1 MIPSLHNGITALKS
15 LSQGL
20 QVLGNNIANV
30 NSLGYKSS
38 RANYSDNFYLHM
50 NDAESG
56 ADGEPSN
63 NIQQHGTGVHVGSI
77 SSNFNQGTIEVTGLD
92 LDLAIQGEALPNAG
106 GFFELADPLTGEL
119 FYTRAGAFESDN
131 TGFVV
136 TRDQYRYQLQGLD
149 NAVSVGV
156 PNPETQSLLARRV
169 EEDGVINVV
178 VYDSEL
184 KKDIVT
190 PVSQVKI
197 VNFLSP
203 QYLRRVG
210 NGFYSN
216 GRAGQNLAGISDN
229 SVPASGSNGKL
240 KQYAL
245 ELSNVD
251 LTNEFATMISHQRSF
266 QAGSRVV
273 TTSDAI
279 LSEAVNLKR

>member
-15 LSQGL
+15 ISQGL
-20 QVLGNNIANV
+20 QILGNNIANV

-38 RANYSDNFYLHM
+38 RANYSDNFYLHL

-63 NIQQHGTGVHVGSI
+63 NIQQHGTGVHVGSV

-106 GFFELADPLTGEL
+106 GFFEVADPVTGEL
-119 FYTRAGAFESDN
+119 FYSRAGAFEATN
-131 TGFVV
+131 EGFVV
-136 TRDQYRYQLQGLD
+136 TRDQYRYQLQGVD
-149 NAVSVGV
+149 NALTVAV
-156 PNPETQSLLARRV
+156 PDTQTLLARRV
-169 EEDGVINVV
+169 EEDGVINLV
-178 VYDSEL
+178 VYDSTQ
-184 KKDIVT
+184 KKDIV
-190 PVSQVKI
+190 SQVGQVKL

-216 GRAGQNLAGISDN
+216 GRAGQNIAGISAN
-229 SVPASGSNGKL
+229 PVPATGSNGKI

-245 ELSNVD
+245 EMSNVD
-251 LTNEFATMISHQRSF
+251 LTNEFASMISHQRSF

-273 TTSDAI
+273 TTSDMI
-279 LSEAVNLKR
+279 LKEAVNLKR

>member
-15 LSQGL
+15 LTQGL

-30 NSLGYKSS
+30 NSLGYKAS
-38 RANYSDNFYLHM
+38 RANYSDNFYLHL

-63 NIQQHGTGVHVGSI
+63 NIQQHGTGVHVSSI
-77 SSNFNQGTIEVTGLD
+77 SSDFNQGTVEVTGLD

-106 GFFELADPLTGEL
+106 GFFELADPVTGEL
-119 FYTRAGAFESDN
+119 FYTRAGAFEATN
-131 TGFVV
+131 QGFVV

-149 NAVSVGV
+149 NALSVAV
-156 PNPETQSLLARRV
+156 ADTESLVARRV
-169 EEDGVINVV
+169 EEDGKVNLVV
-178 VYDSEL
+178 HDKVQQ
-184 KKDIVT
+184 KDIVKG
-190 PVSQVKI
+190 VGQIKI

-216 GRAGQNLAGISDN
+216 GRAGQNVAGILDN
-229 SVPASGSNGKL
+229 FVPATGSNGKIR
-240 KQYAL
+240 QYAL

-251 LTNEFATMISHQRSF
+251 LTNEFASMISHQRSF

-273 TTSDAI
+273 TTSDMI

>member
-15 LSQGL
+15 LTQGL

-30 NSLGYKSS
+30 NSLGYKAS
-38 RANYSDNFYLHM
+38 RANYSDNFYLHL

-63 NIQQHGTGVHVGSI
+63 NIQQHGTGAHVSSI
-77 SSNFNQGTIEVTGLD
+77 SSDFNQGTVEVTGLD

-106 GFFELADPLTGEL
+106 GFFELADPVTGEL
-119 FYTRAGAFESDN
+119 FYTRAGAFEATN
-131 TGFVV
+131 QGFVV

-149 NAVSVGV
+149 NALSVAV
-156 PNPETQSLLARRV
+156 ADTESLVARRV
-169 EEDGVINVV
+169 EEDGKVNLVV
-178 VYDSEL
+178 HDKVQQ
-184 KKDIVT
+184 KDVVKGVGQI
-190 PVSQVKI
+190 KI

-216 GRAGQNLAGISDN
+216 GRAGQNVAGILDN
-229 SVPASGSNGKL
+229 FVPATGSNGKIR
-240 KQYAL
+240 QYAL

-251 LTNEFATMISHQRSF
+251 LTNEFASMISHQRSF

-273 TTSDAI
+273 TTSDMI